1 MPVRLDGDD
10 VIGHSRSGRR
20 AAEPAPEEQS
30 ISASAASTASA
41 GDGTGTAGIGATGGV
56 TGAVGDAAATRSG
69 EDTRRRGWFWHWN
82 STVTQYAPLLGLKGI
97 GLLNSYTVWTDRRE
111 ESPHRGYAFPSQQS
125 EADFYGEDR
134 AELITINKILVAL
147 DLIEIRKEMVLRTD
161 ERGRRWRVPHNF
173 YRVKDH
179 ADGSSLTAADV
190 LRVVE
195 LADRDKAV
203 YRYVRRLFSPRF
215 SPIDAAHEWHRIL
228 PELRRTEAWQRLA
241 ARAAREEDKA
251 SARTRAGHAAR
262 RGNIAPTAS
271 DTATTNDTEN
281 DSATVSSL
289 PSAETSVATINRGS
303 SVDVDTAN
311 DGFER
316 ESATG
321 VAPTNGGSPTAVGPV
336 NTTYDQSGL
345 TTTTTE
351 TDVQNGSRGPHPVE
365 TGDHSPHG
373 IEQATPPPVPAWSR
387 AERTMGVVPET
398 APRSMPAAA
407 GPGGQA
413 APADAPGEI
422 AAIQAFEAANA
433 RPATPAERQL
443 LRGLADRFEPAARA
457 DGRRDRASGWSWIAA
472 AVYEAV
478 EAGSAF
484 VAPRRLREILTRW
497 EREGLPAGTE
507 ADTAPS
513 QDAHRTRP
521 SATPGIAGSPTSPA
535 PRASTGAHALPVADL
550 LGDAPDLPLPHGF
563 GSRRTWAF
571 AVGLLGEA
579 VDRVRLAD
587 LVAGTAIVG
596 YHDGEVTVGVPDSLR
611 AEQFATVYR
620 DLIAR
625 KLSEAM
631 RRPVRLAVLTV
642 APVAGTEAEV
652 ETEFASRGGTGQGRT
667 PQHGFAPD
675 ASPPSPDLKNTPRG
689 GSGTTP
695 AIPAFLVEE
704 CGLPSGQVW
713 AAVLEELAESG
724 EVSRANFD
732 TWLRATALIGRDP
745 AGALV
750 VGVPHSLAQRR
761 IASRFGPNL
770 RAAVAAVV
778 GVRLPIEVVV
788 AGDWLHANPPV
799 GQRPASSPGTG
810 STATG

>member
-1 MPVRLDGDD
+1 M
-10 VIGHSRSGRR
+10 IGHGRSARR
-20 AAEPAPEEQS
+20 APGAASEEQVAPLPEEPGTAAAS
-30 ISASAASTASA
+30 SAASA
-41 GDGTGTAGIGATGGV
+41 GGGTGTTGAGV
-56 TGAVGDAAATRSG
+56 TGAVGEAAATRSG

-82 STVTQYAPLLGLKGI
+82 SIVTQYAPLLGLKGI

-215 SPIDAAHEWHRIL
+215 SPIDAANEWHRIL
-228 PELRRTEAWQRLA
+228 PELRRTDTWQRLA

-262 RGNIAPTAS
+262 RGNAAADAG
-271 DTATTNDTEN
+271 DTATPNDTDN
-281 DSATVSSL
+281 DSSTVSSL
-289 PSAETSVATINRGS
+289 PPAGTSVASINKGS
-303 SVDVDTAN
+303 EVDVDVTN

-321 VAPTNGGSPTAVGPV
+321 VEPANGGGPTAVGRA

-345 TTTTTE
+345 TTTTTRE
-351 TDVQNGSRGPHPVE
+351 DVQNGSRGPRPVE
-365 TGDHSPHG
+365 TDRRSPQG
-373 IEQATPPPVPAWSR
+373 IERATPPPVPARSR
-387 AERTMGVVPET
+387 AERNTDVVPEPALRSTPT
-398 APRSMPAAA
+398 AT

-422 AAIQAFEAANA
+422 AAIRAFEAANA

-443 LRGLADRFEPAARA
+443 LRGLAERFDPAARA
-457 DGRRDRASGWSWIAA
+457 AGRSDLASGWSWIAA

-497 EREGLPAGTE
+497 EREGLPVDTE
-507 ADTAPS
+507 ADTARS
-513 QDAHRTRP
+513 EEILRSRP
-521 SATPGIAGSPTSPA
+521 SATPGIVASPA
-535 PRASTGAHALPVADL
+535 STAQRASAVAHAVPVADL

-579 VDRVRLAD
+579 VERGRLAD

-596 YHDGEVTVGVPDSLR
+596 YHEGEVTVGVPDPVR
-611 AEQFATVYR
+611 AEQFATTYR
-620 DLIAR
+620 DLVAR

-631 RRPVRLAVLTV
+631 RRPVRLAVLTL
-642 APVAGTEAEV
+642 APAAGPEGLV
-652 ETEFASRGGTGQGRT
+652 ETDPAGDRGAVASHPLTGGTSGPALDGENGAT
-667 PQHGFAPD
+667 G
-675 ASPPSPDLKNTPRG
+675 ASG
-689 GSGTTP
+689 ATP
-695 AIPAFLVEE
+695 AIPTFLVEE

-713 AAVLEELAESG
+713 AAVLDELAVSG

-750 VGVPHSLAQRR
+750 VGVPHALAQRR
-761 IASRFGPNL
+761 IAARFGPSL
-770 RAAVAAVV
+770 RAAVVAVV
-778 GVRLPIEVVV
+778 GVRLPVEVVV
-788 AGDWLHANPPV
+788 ATEWLRANHPV
-799 GQRPASSPGTG
+799 GHRRPPSPRSD
-810 STATG
+810 STAAS